1 MMRRLERR
9 HQPLA
14 PRRVFVQR
22 VLLYVSFSIVIIV
35 CSLGIGILGYHFTEH
50 LSWLDSLLNA
60 SMILGGMG
68 PVDAIRTDAGKLFAS
83 FYALFA
89 GMVFLVAVGV
99 VFAPI
104 VHRFLHSFHVAP
116 DDVVEAENEEKTD
129 DGRQGKPA
137 EKQELRSLSSR
148 PPGRKR

>member
-1 MMRRLERR
+1 MRRLERR
-9 HQPLA
+9 HEPLA
-14 PRRVFVQR
+14 SRRVFLQR
-22 VLLYVSFSIVIIV
+22 VLLYLGFSIGIIGV
-35 CSLGIGILGYHFTEH
+35 SLGIGMLGYHFTEG

-68 PVDAIRTDAGKLFAS
+68 PVDALKTTAGKLFAS

-99 VFAPI
+99 LLAPV

-116 DDVVEAENEEKTD
+116 DDLGELEKE
-129 DGRQGKPA
+129 QVGKVLPT
-137 EKQELRSLSSR
+137 RR
-148 PPGRKR
+148 PR